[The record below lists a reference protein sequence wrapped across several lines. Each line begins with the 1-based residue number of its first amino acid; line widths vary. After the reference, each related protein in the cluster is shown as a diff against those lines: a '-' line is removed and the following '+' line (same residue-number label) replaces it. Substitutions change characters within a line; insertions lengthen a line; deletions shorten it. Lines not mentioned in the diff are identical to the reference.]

1 MSENGGG
8 INQEPTVPATVAPTE
23 SQAHAETA
31 EPAVA
36 QTSMKQE
43 SKEGWVDRF
52 KRLVTFSGSVVNE
65 AQNAPQRL
73 NPTSTA
79 EPTPIEP
86 QPQKT

>member
-1 MSENGGG
+1 MSENGGR
-8 INQEPTVPATVAPTE
+8 INQEPAIAVPRAPAEQEPRRGIVKKVLNILNLGGAVINETKKVA
-23 SQAHAETA
+23 
-31 EPAVA
+31 
-36 QTSMKQE
+36 
-43 SKEGWVDRF
+43 
-52 KRLVTFSGSVVNE
+52 NE